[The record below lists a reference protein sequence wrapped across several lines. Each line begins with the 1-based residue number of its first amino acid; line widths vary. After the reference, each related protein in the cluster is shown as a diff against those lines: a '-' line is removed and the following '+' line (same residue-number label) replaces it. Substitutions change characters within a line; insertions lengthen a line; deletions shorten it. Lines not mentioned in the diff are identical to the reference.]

1 LAAIFLLLF
10 VNIRVHSWLKFLFSN
25 LHKDMSVSGLVL
37 NQLNEEQALRK
48 RREELAEL
56 ESRLAEREPA
66 LANLQSTMRAFE
78 ARYLGAV
85 GERYDELAKI
95 EKEIAKLQGLEFDD
109 EEPVSLAD
117 DEADAHVGCGQN
129 RFHSDKLKKL
139 YREVAR
145 KFHPDLSSCP
155 QERQHR
161 HQLMVEINRA
171 YETGAEDR
179 LQDLLEAGEGFESV
193 EIGGSMSAEMIL
205 LVRRAAETKQRLAEI
220 ESEIEEATSSE
231 IYKLK
236 LRVEN
241 ADEIGGDLFG
251 DLIAQVDRQIKKAR
265 NRLEHLQGVMLTA

>member
-1 LAAIFLLLF
+1 
-10 VNIRVHSWLKFLFSN
+10 
-25 LHKDMSVSGLVL
+25 MSASGLVL
-37 NQLNEEQALRK
+37 NQLSEEQALRK

-56 ESRLAEREPA
+56 ESGLAEREPA
-66 LANLQSTMRAFE
+66 LANLQSAMRAFE
-78 ARYLGAV
+78 ARYLSAV

-95 EKEIAKLQGLEFDD
+95 ENEIAKLQGLEYDD
-109 EEPVSLAD
+109 EESGSLAD
-117 DEADAHVGCGQN
+117 DEVGCGQN

-171 YETGAEDR
+171 YESGAEDR
-179 LQDLLEAGEGFESV
+179 LQELLEAGAGFESV

-205 LVRRAAETKQRLAEI
+205 LVRRIAEAKQRLAGI
-220 ESEIEEATSSE
+220 ESEIEEITTSE
-231 IYKLK
+231 IYKIK

-241 ADEIGGDLFG
+241 AETIGVDLFA
-251 DLIAQVDRQIKKAR
+251 DLIGQVDRQIKKAR
-265 NRLEHLQGVMLTA
+265 NRLEHLQGVTLTA

>member
-1 LAAIFLLLF
+1 
-10 VNIRVHSWLKFLFSN
+10 
-25 LHKDMSVSGLVL
+25 MSTSDLVL
-37 NQLNEEQALRK
+37 NQLSEEQALRK

-56 ESRLAEREPA
+56 ESRLAVRESE
-66 LANLQSTMRAFE
+66 LANLQSALRAFE
-78 ARYLGAV
+78 GRYLSAV
-85 GERYDELAKI
+85 GERYDQLAEI
-95 EKEIAKLQGLEFDD
+95 EKEIAKLQGLEIDD
-109 EEPVSLAD
+109 EEPISLAD
-117 DEADAHVGCGQN
+117 DEVGCGQN

-171 YETGAEDR
+171 YETGAEER
-179 LQDLLEAGEGFESV
+179 LQELLEAGEGLESV

-205 LVRRAAETKQRLAEI
+205 LVRRIAEAKQHLAGI
-220 ESEIEEATSSE
+220 ESEIEAITASE

-241 ADEIGGDLFG
+241 AEAMGVDLFA
-251 DLIAQVDRQIKKAR
+251 DLIAQVDRQVKKAR
-265 NRLEHLQGVMLTA
+265 NRLEHLRGAALTG

>member
-1 LAAIFLLLF
+1 MTLITS
-10 VNIRVHSWLKFLFSN
+10 R
-25 LHKDMSVSGLVL
+25 
-37 NQLNEEQALRK
+37 RK

-56 ESRLAEREPA
+56 ESRLTELESE
-66 LANLQSTMRAFE
+66 LANLQSALRAFE
-78 ARYLGAV
+78 GRYLSAV
-85 GERYDELAKI
+85 GERYDQLAEI

-109 EEPVSLAD
+109 EEPISLAD
-117 DEADAHVGCGQN
+117 DEVGCGQN

-179 LQDLLEAGEGFESV
+179 LQELLEAGEGLESV

-205 LVRRAAETKQRLAEI
+205 LVRRIAEAKQNLAGI
-220 ESEIEEATSSE
+220 ESEIEEITASE

-241 ADEIGGDLFG
+241 AEAMGIDLFA
-251 DLIAQVDRQIKKAR
+251 DLIAQVERQVTKAR
-265 NRLEHLQGVMLTA
+265 NRLEHLRGVTLTG